1 MKFKTLAL
9 ILAQAIAVSSLAAND
24 NCSFDHSLTIDDT
37 KELHFDPLA
46 ESQEILVDNF
56 KGSIS
61 VEGYDGDTVLL
72 EVTRTIKA
80 RSESRID
87 VALAEVSL
95 EIKENGDGITLYVD
109 GPFRCGEGNFNYKG
123 CHYYGYKNQ
132 FDFKLRIPH
141 ASNIFLRTIGGDMVV
156 ENTSGK
162 FDVHNV
168 NGSVSL
174 RSISGSGSAY
184 ALNED
189 LVVSFK
195 DNPEEDSF
203 FGSLNGDVDISF
215 QPKFDANLSLKTFN
229 GKAYTD
235 FKTTYSESNMPVSK
249 HTDDNGLT
257 KYNTD
262 EFATVRVG
270 NGGPRLKFDAF
281 NGDILI
287 KNINQISRN

>member
-1 MKFKTLAL
+1 MKFKFTAFA
-9 ILAQAIAVSSLAAND
+9 LAQAIAVSSLVAND
-24 NCSFDHSLTIDDT
+24 DCSFTHSLTIDDS
-37 KELHFDPLA
+37 KELHFDQLA
-46 ESQEILVDNF
+46 ESKEILVDNF

-61 VEGYDGDTVLL
+61 VEGYSGDTVLL
-72 EVTRTIKA
+72 EVTRNIHA
-80 RSESRID
+80 RSESRLD

-95 EIKENGDGITLYVD
+95 EIKENGDGITLYVN

-168 NGSVSL
+168 NGGVSL

-195 DNPEEDSF
+195 DNPKEDSF

-215 QPKFDANLSLKTFN
+215 QSEFNANLSLKTFN

-235 FKTTYSESNMPVSK
+235 FKTTYSESDAPMSK
-249 HTDDNGLT
+249 RTDNDGLT

-270 NGGPRLKFDAF
+270 SGGPSLKFDAF
-281 NGDILI
+281 NGNILI
-287 KNINQISRN
+287 KNIKQISRN